1 MKLHYNLELTVR
13 GIGDKISLRFTAT
26 EWQANKAF
34 DGFRVAFHESI
45 FQKVELQV
53 IGKKKG
59 EEIPVTLKRENWG

>member
-13 GIGDKISLRFTAT
+13 GIGDRISLRFNAT
-26 EWQANKAF
+26 EWQANKVY
-34 DGFRVAFHESI
+34 DVFRVAFCDSM

-59 EEIPVTLKRENWG
+59 EEIPVTLKRVNWG